1 MTRRAVPGSAG
12 LRAGA
17 SLVLLLLLAP
27 GVGCVRKPSPA
38 PAVGTPRVGVM
49 GMPSTAAPPAP
60 VVETFN
66 PDSSSTV
73 AYASLEAV
81 RDTVERLLR
90 QAVNLADSAIHVS
103 RDTVTF
109 QPWTAKTPVRG
120 WAVRVVVNDA
130 SGCPV
135 DALEG
140 ALWARGWAGRYR
152 YSSDGADG
160 TSLGMVSRDFF
171 CLIEGAWEGG
181 DESDTTVVPRPGC
194 TVTATCVRRFAD
206 DARSP

>member
-1 MTRRAVPGSAG
+1 MG
-12 LRAGA
+12 L
-17 SLVLLLLLAP
+17 
-27 GVGCVRKPSPA
+27 
-38 PAVGTPRVGVM
+38 
-49 GMPSTAAPPAP
+49 PSTSAPPAP
-60 VVETFN
+60 EVEVSTQ
-66 PDSSSTV
+66 DSSSSV

-81 RDTVERLLR
+81 CDTVERLLR
-90 QAVNLADSAIHVS
+90 RAVDLADSAVHVS

-109 QPWTAKTPVRG
+109 QPWYAKTPVRG

-140 ALWARGWAGRYR
+140 ALWSRGWVGRYR
-152 YSSDGADG
+152 YSADGADG
-160 TSLGMVSRDFF
+160 TTLGMESRDFF

-194 TVTATCVRRFAD
+194 TVTATCVPRIAD
-206 DARSP
+206 DRLK